1 MVYCTPLLKNDPP
14 VWYFDPPTYDILTPL
29 SMVYRPSTHDI
40 LTHLPMV
47 YQTLLWYCELLSF
60 GRNEGGGSIYHEG
73 VQNTI
78 AKIGP
83 QGFSVRFF
91 QPVYS
96 I

>member
-1 MVYCTPLLKNDPP
+1 MTPLYSKLNP
-14 VWYFDPPTYDILTPL
+14 PL
-29 SMVYRPSTHDI
+29 SMVYRPPTHDI

-47 YQTLLWYCELLSF
+47 YQTLSYIIVNSSLLV
-60 GRNEGGGSIYHEG
+60 EMGGG
-73 VQNTI
+73 VQNTMT
-78 AKIGP
+78 KIGP